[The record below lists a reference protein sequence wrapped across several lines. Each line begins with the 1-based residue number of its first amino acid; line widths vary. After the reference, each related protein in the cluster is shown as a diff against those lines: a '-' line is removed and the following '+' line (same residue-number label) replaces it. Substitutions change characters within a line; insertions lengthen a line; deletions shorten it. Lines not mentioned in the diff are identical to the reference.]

1 MVARTRSVEV
11 EAAVL
16 EAAQAILLA
25 EGPDSLSV
33 RHLATTAGVA
43 PMSVYNHFGSKN
55 GVVEAL
61 FVAGFARLESALR
74 SVGEI
79 ADPTEALL
87 EAGRRYRRLALEQPA
102 TYEVMFGHAVPGYS
116 PGDAAVAVSV
126 AAFGNL
132 VSAVERAMAAGV
144 LAPLEPGLAAQMIW
158 SSIHGWVSI
167 ELRGISFIEDQEA
180 GVAAYMASVLRGL
193 GARC

>member
-1 MVARTRSVEV
+1 MMVARTRSVEV

-16 EAAQAILLA
+16 EAAEAILLA

-61 FVAGFARLESALR
+61 FVAGFARLEEALR
-74 SVGEI
+74 TVGEI

-87 EAGRRYRRLALEQPA
+87 EAGRRYRLLALEQPA
-102 TYEVMFGHAVPGYS
+102 TYQVMFGQRCPATPPATQPWGSRWPPSATWSRPSSAPWPPACSHRSSRGS
-116 PGDAAVAVSV
+116 PP
-126 AAFGNL
+126 
-132 VSAVERAMAAGV
+132 R
-144 LAPLEPGLAAQMIW
+144 
-158 SSIHGWVSI
+158 
-167 ELRGISFIEDQEA
+167 
-180 GVAAYMASVLRGL
+180 
-193 GARC
+193 